1 MRSVGLLVS
10 SLGFVVLFACGGGG
24 DSRPPNN
31 PPNNPPTNP
40 PTQPP
45 VTNPCAAASL
55 VDGDFSV
62 PLEVNPAAG
71 RKRARQA
78 NRTPRVDVAE
88 LLWTHEASR
97 ALGPHAGARRQPA
110 RR

>member
-1 MRSVGLLVS
+1 ME
-10 SLGFVVLFACGGGG
+10 
-24 DSRPPNN
+24 DSD
-31 PPNNPPTNP
+31 
-40 PTQPP
+40 
-45 VTNPCAAASL
+45 L
-55 VDGDFSV
+55 SV

-97 ALGPHAGARRQPA
+97 TQGLTQALDASLPVDNEDVGEIAVLQDNGDLDRARQPVRSQQTSRCA
-110 RR
+110 SRPTAAATT